1 MREFLKYNFKTIVQ
15 IFVVLLLVILL
26 VRSFTSIPDR
36 SELLKYKLDQIDKNV
51 DSLKKIQLKLSDS
64 LFVYKKQIEKIDSN
78 INGIRVE
85 KKTINNYYEIKE
97 EEIKGYNKRQI
108 DSLLRVRYK
117 Y

>member
-1 MREFLKYNFKTIVQ
+1 MKEFIKYNFKTIVQ
-15 IFVVLLLVILL
+15 IVVVLLLVILL
-26 VRSFTSIPDR
+26 VRSFTTIPDR

-64 LFVYKKQIEKIDSN
+64 LFVYKKQIEKIDSSITN
-78 INGIRVE
+78 IRIQ

-108 DSLLRVRYK
+108 DSLLRVKYK

>member
-15 IFVVLLLVILL
+15 IIVVLLLVILL
-26 VRSFTSIPDR
+26 VRSFTTIPDR
-36 SELLKYKLDQIDKNV
+36 SELLKYKLDQIDKNI

-64 LFVYKKQIEKIDSN
+64 LSVYKEQIEKIDSN
-78 INGIRVE
+78 ISNIRIQ

-97 EEIKGYNKRQI
+97 EEIKGYNKRQV
-108 DSLLRVRYK
+108 DSLLKVRYK